1 MKFDYKNMK
10 MGKHGI
16 PAFDAF
22 AYPVLDLMSDGEAR
36 RKNDVKK
43 LIADSVGLPNDL
55 RILRYEKTQNTII
68 VEDRV
73 SFAIQYLYM
82 ADALTRSGGVYQI
95 TDEGRNLLHKYGPT
109 LNGKILRS
117 QSAFVN
123 YKANS
128 ANSDANQDSTEFD
141 EESPEDMLET
151 FQSYVD
157 KFNDE
162 AASELLK
169 NILNMDS
176 VFFEKLVVQLL
187 VEMGYSDHGGSA
199 RVTQQSSDGGIDG
212 IINRDPLGTSTV
224 YIQAK
229 RYQVSSKVQRPEIQ
243 KFNGALNEHGA
254 DRGVFITISDFSSG
268 ALESTKALNIIPING
283 ARLAELMMKYR
294 VGVKS
299 RKVYELLEVDTDF
312 FE

>member
-1 MKFDYKNMK
+1 M
-10 MGKHGI
+10 
-16 PAFDAF
+16 
-22 AYPVLDLMSDGEAR
+22 
-36 RKNDVKK
+36 
-43 LIADSVGLPNDL
+43 
-55 RILRYEKTQNTII
+55 
-68 VEDRV
+68 
-73 SFAIQYLYM
+73 
-82 ADALTRSGGVYQI
+82 
-95 TDEGRNLLHKYGPT
+95 
-109 LNGKILRS
+109 NGKILRS

-128 ANSDANQDSTEFD
+128 ANCDANQNSTEFD

-187 VEMGYSDHGGSA
+187 VQMGYSDQGGTA

-254 DRGVFITISDFSSG
+254 DRGVFITTSDFSSG

-299 RKVYELLEVDTDF
+299 RKVYELLKVDTDF